1 MAKTDES
8 LLEAHCRGEKGAF
21 AILVRRYGDS
31 LLGYLVRMCGDR
43 EVAEDLFQET
53 FKRVHEKAGTFR
65 GENFRSWL
73 FTIATRVAVDRV
85 RRQRRM
91 RFVSLQRD
99 DCENGGRA
107 GGLGVVAWD
116 GCDPAEQVEQA
127 ERLEQVREA
136 IAMLPAK
143 QRAAL
148 ILSYYQRLSYPE
160 VARVLGCSVGSVKR
174 QMSRALQKLAQRL
187 GPPGR

>member
-1 MAKTDES
+1 M
-8 LLEAHCRGEKGAF
+8 
-21 AILVRRYGDS
+21 
-31 LLGYLVRMCGDR
+31 
-43 EVAEDLFQET
+43 
-53 FKRVHEKAGTFR
+53 
-65 GENFRSWL
+65 
-73 FTIATRVAVDRV
+73 
-85 RRQRRM
+85 
-91 RFVSLQRD
+91 
-99 DCENGGRA
+99 
-107 GGLGVVAWD
+107 AWD

-187 GPPGR
+187 GPPWQVS